1 MIVTSLG
8 ASPIVS
14 NISVADGLRP
24 VNLRTDLRPL
34 ADLIEIVFA
43 DAMDEG
49 GRAAIREM
57 RYLSHMGYG
66 LNLISRLNDL
76 ALGMSLGHVYIAD
89 GKLVGNV
96 SIYPAGYPK
105 GMGSAWIIANVG
117 VHPDYQRRGIA
128 RQLLEASLDMIRE
141 RRGKHAIL
149 QVNYDNMGAQRL
161 YAGLGFVY
169 ERAWRT
175 WRRSSF
181 IKQPPPTSYTHH
193 ITRLRTSEWQSEY
206 RLAQRTRPNQR
217 GGLGWLTPLHKSY
230 FYTPWWKRLS
240 DVFAMRNIEKLI
252 IRDDVQGDLV
262 ASMWLESAMNTT
274 SLRTRLLIDVDE
286 QQRSYAD
293 ALLNNVLRR
302 FARSTVLMEHP
313 SDDTQVNDL
322 LTSYEFKV
330 MRDLWHMRLDL

>member
-1 MIVTSLG
+1 VTSLG
-8 ASPIVS
+8 ARSIVS
-14 NISVADGLRP
+14 DTPTEDGLRP

-34 ADLIEIVFA
+34 ADLIELVFA
-43 DAMDEG
+43 EAMDEG

-76 ALGMSLGHVYIAD
+76 ALGISLGYVYIAD

-128 RQLLEASLDMIRE
+128 YQLMEASLNMVRE
-141 RRGKHAIL
+141 RRGKQAIL
-149 QVNYDNMGAQRL
+149 QVNYDNIGAQRL
-161 YAGLGFVY
+161 YERLGFMY

-181 IKQPPPTSYTHH
+181 AKPPMASANHYH
-193 ITRLRTSEWQSEY
+193 ITRLRPSEWQTEY
-206 RLAQRTRPNQR
+206 ELAQHIRPNNR
-217 GGLGWLTPLHKSY
+217 GGLGWLMPLHKSY
-230 FYTPWWKRLS
+230 FYTPWWKRFVDFFS
-240 DVFAMRNIEKLI
+240 MNSTEKLI
-252 IRDDVQGDLV
+252 IRDKQTEELL
-262 ASMWLESAMNTT
+262 ASMWLESTMSSA
-274 SLRTRLLIDVDE
+274 SLRTRLLINPNGNHAPI
-286 QQRSYAD
+286 AD

-302 FARSTVLMEHP
+302 FSRSTILFEHP
-313 SDDTQVNDL
+313 REDDAVTDL
-322 LTSYEFKV
+322 LEHYQFKV
-330 MRDLWHMRLDL
+330 KRDLWHMRLDL